1 MRGKKSGLPMRAALL
16 ATLST
21 IAAGLVWLI
30 GSPLLGQGDSNKGA
44 SAGMGQ
50 AGASSRPRVTAT
62 IPRRNAVILPGRPV
76 RSTPSS
82 PHTTQERTRSAPRRT
97 TAQHG
102 VGPKQADPVT
112 IDIPRIGVQVPVL
125 DRGVDASGN
134 LPIANGLV
142 VTHYSFSGGV
152 GAAGNYVAYGHDDIQ
167 GSVFE
172 HLDALRVGDPIE
184 LVSGDRR
191 YLYRVTATMIVAPT
205 DVQVLK
211 STPTATMTLI
221 TCTPYMVD
229 TQRIVVNAALDGI
242 EGV

>member
-1 MRGKKSGLPMRAALL
+1 MRAALL

-30 GSPLLGQGDSNKGA
+30 GTPLLGQSNPSQGA

-50 AGASSRPRVTAT
+50 AGASSQPRTMAT
-62 IPRRNAVILPGRPV
+62 IPRQSAVRLPGRLV
-76 RSTPSS
+76 RSTPPS
-82 PHTTQERTRSAPRRT
+82 PHEKVTTQERTRSAARRT

-102 VGPKQADPVT
+102 AGSTQAEPVT
-112 IDIPRIGVQVPVL
+112 IDIPRIGVQVAVV

-142 VTHYSFSGGV
+142 VTHYIFSGGV
-152 GAAGNYVAYGHDDIQ
+152 GALGNYVAYGHDDIQ

-191 YLYRVTATMIVAPT
+191 YLYRVTASKIVAPT

-229 TQRIVVNAALDGI
+229 TQRIVVNAALDGV